1 MRDQDS
7 PVKGEVKNVMKIA
20 VNGTADQFP
29 ENSSIKDILASKTLE
44 DETVIVLLNGEMT
57 NRDAWGNIRLKPEDK
72 IEIVRVVGGG

>member
-7 PVKGEVKNVMKIA
+7 PVEGEVKNVMKIA

>member
-1 MRDQDS
+1 
-7 PVKGEVKNVMKIA
+7 MKIA

-29 ENSSIKDILASKTLE
+29 ETTSIKDILAARDLG

-57 NRDAWGNIRLKPEDK
+57 NRDAWAGIRLKPEDK

>member
-1 MRDQDS
+1 
-7 PVKGEVKNVMKIA
+7 MKIA

>member
-1 MRDQDS
+1 
-7 PVKGEVKNVMKIA
+7 MKIA

-29 ENSSIKDILASKTLE
+29 EGSSIKDILAARDLG

-57 NRDAWGNIRLKPEDK
+57 NRDSWGDIRLKPEDR